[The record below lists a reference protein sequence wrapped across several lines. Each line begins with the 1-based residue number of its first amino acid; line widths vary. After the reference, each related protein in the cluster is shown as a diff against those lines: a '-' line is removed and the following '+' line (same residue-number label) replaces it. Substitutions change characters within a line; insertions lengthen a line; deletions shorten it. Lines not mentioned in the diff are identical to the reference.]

1 MTRARKAPTRPREE
15 APAFTLALVGRP
27 NVGKST
33 LFNRLV
39 GRRAALVDDRPGVT
53 RDRREGQGRLFD
65 LVFTVVDTAG
75 LEDVTDDS
83 LEARMR
89 RQTEKAVEQA
99 DAILMMIDARAGVT
113 PLDSH
118 FADQLRRAH
127 KPVLLAANKSEGKA
141 GETGRLEAYA
151 LGLGEPIALS
161 AEHGLGLDELYE
173 FLAPHIA
180 PAPPEDEAEA
190 EEQDVDEVGDGGEDL
205 SAEDDLPPEAE
216 EDRGP
221 LQLAIVG
228 RPNVGKS
235 TLVNCLIGEDRLL
248 TGPEA
253 GITRD
258 AIEID
263 WRYGEKQLRLIDTA
277 GLRRRARVDDRVERL
292 SAAETKH
299 AIDFAQ
305 VVVLLL
311 DAAQGMEKQD
321 LTIARQVVEEGRALV
336 IALNKWDAV
345 DDRAMALRAVE
356 DRLLRSFPQTRGIP
370 VVTISALQ
378 GRGTDRL
385 LKAVFDIYAIWN
397 KRLSTGMLNRW
408 LQQVVASHPPP
419 APGGRRIRLKYIT
432 QARSRPP
439 TFALSCSH
447 PEELPGAYLRY
458 LENALREDFDMPGTP
473 IRLHLK
479 KSRNPYAND

>member
-1 MTRARKAPTRPREE
+1 MSRRRRGSTARDGGPAP
-15 APAFTLALVGRP
+15 FTLALVGRP

-39 GRRAALVDDRPGVT
+39 GRRVALVDDRPGVT
-53 RDRREGQGRLFD
+53 RDRREGQGGLFD
-65 LVFTVVDTAG
+65 LSFTVIDTAG

-89 RQTEKAVEQA
+89 RQTERAVEEA
-99 DAILMMIDARAGVT
+99 DAVLMLVDARAGVT
-113 PLDSH
+113 PLDAH
-118 FADQLRRAH
+118 FADRLRRAK
-127 KPVLLAANKSEGKA
+127 KPVLLAANKCEGKA
-141 GETGRLEAYA
+141 GEAGRLEAYA

-161 AEHGLGLDELYE
+161 AEHGLGLDELYD
-173 FLAPHIA
+173 FLAPLIR
-180 PAPPEDEAEA
+180 PEGPEAEREEEAFPDEEVAQAEGEEA
-190 EEQDVDEVGDGGEDL
+190 EERD
-205 SAEDDLPPEAE
+205 P
-216 EDRGP
+216 GP

-235 TLVNCLIGEDRLL
+235 TLVNRLIGEERML

-258 AIEID
+258 AIAVD
-263 WRYGEKQLRLIDTA
+263 WTYRDRPLRLIDTA
-277 GLRRRARVDDRVERL
+277 GLRRRAKVEDRVERL
-292 SAAETKH
+292 SAADTKN

-305 VVVLLL
+305 VVVLVL
-311 DAAQGMEKQD
+311 DAALGLEKQD

-345 DDRAMALRAVE
+345 PDRALALKAVE
-356 DRLLRSFPQTRGIP
+356 DRLQRSFPQTRGIP
-370 VVTISALQ
+370 LVTLSALQ

-385 LKAVFDIYAIWN
+385 LQAVFEAYAIWN
-397 KRLSTGMLNRW
+397 RRLSTGVLNRW
-408 LQQVVASHPPP
+408 LQQAVAAHPPP

-439 TFALSCSH
+439 TFAISCSH
-447 PEELPGAYLRY
+447 PDELPGAYLRY
-458 LENALREDFDMPGTP
+458 LENALREDFGLPGTP

-479 KSRNPYAND
+479 KSRNPYAES